1 MEPKS
6 PVQSCVPKGNN
17 QPNDVIVTNCPL
29 NAISGSLLP
38 FANSNGVFEN
48 VRVPAVVPAI
58 RGSAVETDTTAAAGA
73 RAAVTVIVA
82 LALFVALLTEVAV
95 SVTVAGMGTA
105 VGAL

>member
-1 MEPKS
+1 MKP
-6 PVQSCVPKGNN
+6 PF
-17 QPNDVIVTNCPL
+17 

-38 FANSNGVFEN
+38 NGNSKGVFEN

-58 RGSAVETDTTAAAGA
+58 GGSAVEAGTAATAGVGPD
-73 RAAVTVIVA
+73 VTVIVA

-95 SVTVAGMGTA
+95 SVTVAGVGTA